1 MAIVHRLLGKLW
13 CLIFGG
19 SEMSETELKQNP
31 ETSPVEGVK
40 VDSIE
45 TDIKKKPEHVKNLVR
60 CFH

>member
-1 MAIVHRLLGKLW
+1 
-13 CLIFGG
+13 
-19 SEMSETELKQNP
+19 MSETELRQNP

-45 TDIKKKPEHVKNLVR
+45 TDIKKKPEHVKNLVG